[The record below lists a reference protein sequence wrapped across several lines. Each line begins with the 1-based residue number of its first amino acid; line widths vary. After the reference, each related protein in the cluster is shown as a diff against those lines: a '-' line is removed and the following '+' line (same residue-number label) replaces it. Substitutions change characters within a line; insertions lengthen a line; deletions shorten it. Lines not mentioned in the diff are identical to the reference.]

1 VTIDPTRKGR
11 VLYTGELDMRE
22 ILWAL
27 IAAPILYVVLWL
39 LMAAF

>member
-1 VTIDPTRKGR
+1 
-11 VLYTGELDMRE
+11 MRE

-39 LMAAF
+39 LMAMF

>member
-1 VTIDPTRKGR
+1 MTTDPARKGR
-11 VLYTGELDMRE
+11 VLYIGELDMRE

-27 IAAPILYVVLWL
+27 IAAPILYILLWL